1 MGRKR
6 SMHLTDILH
15 GEKIFSI
22 VQYPRTTLVHV
33 NMYLVESPFS
43 SKS

>member
-15 GEKIFSI
+15 GEKISI

-33 NMYLVESPFS
+33 DVYLVESPFS